1 MTMSATKNISIE
13 AFKPGSSV
21 IQVSG
26 RDFTDNHGRI
36 LDLRGA
42 NVSSSSKVYAPSVLS
57 LSRTNAQTSKTTFQN
72 R

>member
-1 MTMSATKNISIE
+1 MSATKNISIE

-26 RDFTDNHGRI
+26 RNFTDNNGRI

-42 NVSSSSKVYAPSVLS
+42 NVSSSSKVYAPSVFCP
-57 LSRTNAQTSKTTFQN
+57 SRTNAQTAKTTFKN

>member
-1 MTMSATKNISIE
+1 MSATKNISIE

-26 RDFTDNHGRI
+26 RNFTDNHGRI

-42 NVSSSSKVYAPSVLS
+42 NVSSSSKVYVPSVLKR
-57 LSRTNAQTSKTTFQN
+57 SRTNAQTTKATFQN